1 VKVVRGLLSRGGAV
15 ARPAAKAIGRS
26 ALAANR
32 GGAVTVLPGES
43 ASTARLVE
51 ITGAPRGAA
60 SGQGLLVCAAVPHA
74 DLAAAAKGLGDH
86 RRSGGRALAIVI
98 GSPTQRRRCEKALMA
113 ADPDLSAAT
122 MAHLNDF
129 DDPAAVLATMSRVL
143 GEQRTG
149 AAKAVPALRGA
160 VSRGLVSGAARR
172 AALIAATPALAPIA
186 MPVLTSMQLR
196 LAADLSNANARPLNG
211 HVAGQSAGV
220 MASAF
225 AWREAARRLS
235 RRAPSAAPAI
245 RAGVAYAATRSVGL
259 VSERLGATHSRS
271 SKGES

>member
-1 VKVVRGLLSRGGAV
+1 VKVVRGLVVRGGAV

-32 GGAVTVLPGES
+32 GGAITILAGEP

-51 ITGAPRGAA
+51 ITGASPGT
-60 SGQGLLVCAAVPHA
+60 GLGKGLLVFAAVPHA
-74 DLAAAAKGLGDH
+74 DHAAAAQGLGDH

-98 GSPTQRRRCEKALMA
+98 GSPTQRRRIENALIA
-113 ADPDLSAAT
+113 ADRDISAAT
-122 MAHLNDF
+122 IAHLDDL
-129 DDPAAVLATMSRVL
+129 DDPGKVRAAVVRGL
-143 GEQRTG
+143 GDQRIG
-149 AAKAVPALRGA
+149 AAKAVPAVRES
-160 VSRGLVSGAARR
+160 VSKSLVASSARR
-172 AALIAATPALAPIA
+172 AALVAAVPGLNRVA
-186 MPVLTSMQLR
+186 MPILTSLQLG

-211 HVAGQSAGV
+211 QIAGQSAGV

-259 VSERLGATHSRS
+259 VSGRLGATHSPS